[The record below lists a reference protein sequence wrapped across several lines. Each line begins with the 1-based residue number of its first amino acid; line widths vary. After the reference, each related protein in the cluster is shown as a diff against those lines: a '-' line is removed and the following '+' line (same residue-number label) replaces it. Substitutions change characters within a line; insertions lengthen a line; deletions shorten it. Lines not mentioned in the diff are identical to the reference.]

1 MKKTTY
7 ALSFALW
14 AALLLSACG
23 GADNAP
29 AQDAGAVSVATPTG
43 ADASSIPAPT
53 QTSSAPTARSMAP
66 AGRID
71 PRASE
76 PCAILDG
83 AAVADIVG
91 SSLSATTPGRDAINL
106 ACLYQLDNDK
116 ALQIEIN
123 LFNSGKQAYD
133 AAIKLQGGLGFA
145 IEDVALGEAAAIA
158 KLDNGPVLY
167 MVVDGWFVALRG
179 YNVEEQALV
188 EAGRLLTN
196 RLIAFTPTTIAE
208 VAPTPAPGSGGL
220 IDMEVAI
227 EAPPEMAGVTKLSS
241 LNIIPPFAGFA
252 ICSFRTTA
260 TPFML
265 MFAVPPGQNPPTPV
279 ATFQFVASAAVTPNQ
294 PTPANFEV
302 GLFKSAS
309 EDPQMF
315 AGDGVIIVASDGK
328 SGTFETRRMKGRW
341 SCTFAE

>member
-1 MKKTTY
+1 MKKTAY

-14 AALLLSACG
+14 SALLLSACG

-29 AQDAGAVSVATPTG
+29 AQDARPVSVATPTVAGDSGG
-43 ADASSIPAPT
+43 AVAVTAST
-53 QTSSAPTARSMAP
+53 SAPRP
-66 AGRID
+66 ATEGGQID
-71 PRASE
+71 PR
-76 PCAILDG
+76 
-83 AAVADIVG
+83 
-91 SSLSATTPGRDAINL
+91 
-106 ACLYQLDNDK
+106 
-116 ALQIEIN
+116 
-123 LFNSGKQAYD
+123 
-133 AAIKLQGGLGFA
+133 
-145 IEDVALGEAAAIA
+145 
-158 KLDNGPVLY
+158 
-167 MVVDGWFVALRG
+167 
-179 YNVEEQALV
+179 
-188 EAGRLLTN
+188 
-196 RLIAFTPTTIAE
+196 AFTPTTIAE

-315 AGDGVIIVASDGK
+315 AGDGVIIVAGDGK